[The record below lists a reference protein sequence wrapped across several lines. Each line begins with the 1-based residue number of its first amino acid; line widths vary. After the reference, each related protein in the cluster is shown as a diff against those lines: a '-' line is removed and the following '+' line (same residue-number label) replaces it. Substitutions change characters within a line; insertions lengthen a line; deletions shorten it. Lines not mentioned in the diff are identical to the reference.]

1 MADDNEFDHIVK
13 NSQSVL
19 KSNDKY
25 ENHPYFE
32 ECTKYC
38 SVIFVYG
45 TYALEGETD
54 AKLYLGDIWNL
65 FQKDLLSNNP
75 SNFCRQMINCM
86 RTWNYLQKTLG
97 SPLSIEITKQTH
109 RIMMEGEKNVL
120 VE

>member
-19 KSNDKY
+19 KLNDKY

-45 TYALEGETD
+45 TYAL
-54 AKLYLGDIWNL
+54 
-65 FQKDLLSNNP
+65 
-75 SNFCRQMINCM
+75 
-86 RTWNYLQKTLG
+86 
-97 SPLSIEITKQTH
+97 
-109 RIMMEGEKNVL
+109 
-120 VE
+120 